1 MEKREE
7 WREEFSA
14 SKSFSTNVLGGSGK
28 DTLPPVIVCQQ

>member
-7 WREEFSA
+7 WREEFSFQ
-14 SKSFSTNVLGGSGK
+14 KRLHERLRGSGK